1 MTTEITEKILKV
13 LNKNKISKG
22 GNVSFFLENAPSHP
36 NILQEGLKHKTGISS
51 QKHHVKT
58 TAFDVDIIRNFMH
71 KYGKLFIRYVLISVD
86 LVNGTTTEIIKDVII
101 LKVIEWIHASWADVS
116 EKTIKNFF
124 GKCGFGN
131 PNAVAD
137 KTVDHEF
144 EELLQDFSSLL
155 NSRRISGI

>member
-13 LNKNKISKG
+13 LDKNKISKG

-36 NILQEGLKHKTGISS
+36 NSLQKGLKHKTGISS

-58 TAFDVDIIRNFMH
+58 TAFDVDIIRNFIH
-71 KYGKLFIRYVLISVD
+71 KYGKLFIRYILICID
-86 LVNGTTTEIIKDVII
+86 LVNGTATEIIKDVII
-101 LKVIEWIHASWADVS
+101 LKVMELIHTSWADVS

-131 PNAVAD
+131 PKAVAD

-144 EELLQDFSSLL
+144 GELLQDFSSLH
-155 NSRRISGI
+155 NSLRISGI